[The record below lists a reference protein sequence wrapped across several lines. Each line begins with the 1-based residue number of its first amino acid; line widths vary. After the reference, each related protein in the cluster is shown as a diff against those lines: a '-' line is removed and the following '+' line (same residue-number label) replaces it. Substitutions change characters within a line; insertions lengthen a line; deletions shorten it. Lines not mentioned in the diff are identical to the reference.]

1 MIMIMIMIMILD
13 DLILT
18 YKASVV
24 LISDASTSA
33 SNTRKLSSGFGSF
46 WMGLGRF
53 GSSHFLVTPST
64 KAAAEKVPS
73 TLTRSKS

>member
-1 MIMIMIMIMILD
+1 MIMILD

-46 WMGLGRF
+46 WMGLGRQLGHPIF
-53 GSSHFLVTPST
+53 W
-64 KAAAEKVPS
+64 
-73 TLTRSKS
+73 